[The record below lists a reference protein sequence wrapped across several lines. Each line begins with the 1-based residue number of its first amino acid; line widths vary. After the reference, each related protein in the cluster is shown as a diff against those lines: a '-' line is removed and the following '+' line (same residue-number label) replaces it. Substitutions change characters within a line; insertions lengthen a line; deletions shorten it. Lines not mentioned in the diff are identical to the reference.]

1 MLRSKDITKKKNN
14 CFPNSAFVNVV
25 SEDLINKLNELG
37 YYDTW
42 SGGIHSEELKT
53 YTWITNCCWG
63 LTGFKLEESKYI
75 DCGDNV
81 ELFLAIASIRN
92 DTDKGQWF
100 VDDTTGIWER
110 FNNDL
115 PSRYMQMEG
124 HKATVEELI
133 EFYSK

>member
-1 MLRSKDITKKKNN
+1 MLRTKDISKSKNN

-25 SEDLINKLNELG
+25 SEELMNKLNELG

-63 LTGFKLEESKYI
+63 LTGFKPEESNYI

-81 ELFLAIASIRN
+81 ELFLVIASIRN
-92 DTDKGQWF
+92 DTDRGQWF

>member
-1 MLRSKDITKKKNN
+1 MLRTKDISKSKNN

-25 SEDLINKLNELG
+25 SDDLMNKLNELG

-63 LTGFKLEESKYI
+63 LTGFKPEENKYI
-75 DCGDNV
+75 DCGNNV
-81 ELFLAIASIRN
+81 DLFLAIASIRN

-133 EFYSK
+133 KFYSK

>member
-1 MLRSKDITKKKNN
+1 MLRTKDISKSKNN

-25 SEDLINKLNELG
+25 STDLMNKLNELG

-42 SGGIHSEELKT
+42 TGGIHSEELKT

-63 LTGFKLEESKYI
+63 LTGFKPEEDKYI
-75 DCGDNV
+75 DCGNNV
-81 ELFLAIASIRN
+81 ELFLAIALIRN

-133 EFYSK
+133 EFYNK